1 MSMTTILCEKTTKK
15 AGDVIM
21 MQAIKKL
28 GDYMLSKSEDK
39 SDIAKFLER
48 LVLEYV
54 VTVNLENSKGEL
66 RFVKVDF
73 EEFEKKKIPR
83 YLYRSGPPNGTDMSP
98 SSKITDIRTK
108 TFPRVTKCV
117 SNILKNEAQ
126 YNIKPEEKELLVSV
140 QSVMESNSETIIEQI
155 EKINPKSKSSNLLT
169 IKIDNKYP
177 GDFDIFK
184 RVLVTNSSDQFYSKY
199 GEESRNSD
207 KTCSICLKKKD
218 SVYGFVSTFPFYTVD
233 KAGMVT
239 GGFLQ
244 SESWKNYPVCPDCA
258 ATMECGKKYLKENLD
273 FSFYGFRYLMIPHF
287 LSGETMTEIMDV
299 LENYQKNLKIGKA
312 HKIKLSNDEND
323 ILELLSEQ
331 KDNMSVDLM
340 FYEEKQSGKV
350 FNILLHIEEVLPSRF
365 CQIFKEK
372 RRLDNMEIFSD
383 ISYPDDKT
391 FEFNFSVIRNFFPN
405 SRIDPS
411 YDKSFLEITDK
422 IFRGTPIKFNFI
434 LHHIVEKFRLKF
446 NKDESLYW
454 DCMRS
459 LMLLHFLNNLGILNR
474 QKREE
479 EKNNMTD
486 SRNELIESFFKEHKE
501 FFGSSDQKA
510 VFLTGVLTQYL
521 LDIQGHDRKAQPF
534 RKRLKGLKM
543 DMKDVCRVFS
553 EAQNKLEEYKKNYY
567 RDLEKIISSYFILFN
582 PDKSLLSKDEIN
594 FYFVMG
600 MNLAS
605 EFKTKKE
612 ETTDEQ

>member
-1 MSMTTILCEKTTKK
+1 ME
-15 AGDVIM
+15 
-21 MQAIKKL
+21 AIKKM
-28 GDYMLSKSEDK
+28 GDYMLSKSGDK
-39 SDIAKFLER
+39 SVIAKFLENPD
-48 LVLEYV
+48 VEYV
-54 VTVNLENSKGEL
+54 VTVNLENSEGKPK
-66 RFVKVDF
+66 FIKVDF
-73 EEFEKKKIPR
+73 EEFEKKKIPQ

-98 SSKITDIRTK
+98 SSKITDIKNK
-108 TFPRVTKCV
+108 TFPRTMRCI
-117 SNILKNEAQ
+117 SNILKDNES
-126 YNIKPEEKELLVSV
+126 YNITPEEKELLGSLKTVL
-140 QSVMESNSETIIEQI
+140 EKNSDAIINRIVE
-155 EKINPKSKSSNLLT
+155 INPRSKRSNLLT

-177 GDFDIFK
+177 GDFDLFK

-199 GEESRNSD
+199 GEESRSND
-207 KTCSICLKKKD
+207 QTCSICLKEKD

-239 GGFLQ
+239 GGFMQ

-258 ATMECGKKYLKENLD
+258 ATLECGKKYIKENLD

-287 LSGETMTEIMDV
+287 FSGETMTDIMDV

-323 ILELLSEQ
+323 ITELLSEQ

-340 FYEEKQSGKV
+340 FYEEKQAGKV

-365 CQIFKEK
+365 RRLFTEK
-372 RRLDNMEIFSD
+372 SRLDNMEIFSE
-383 ISYPDDKT
+383 ISYPDGKT

-422 IFRGTPIKFNFI
+422 IFRGNPVKFNFI

-446 NKDESLYW
+446 SKDEQLYW

-486 SRNELIESFFKEHKE
+486 SKNELIESFFNEHKD

-510 VFLTGVLTQYL
+510 VFLTGVLTQFL
-521 LDIQGHDRKAQPF
+521 LDIQGHDRKTQPF

-543 DMKDVCRVFS
+543 DMRDVCRVFS

-567 RDLEKIISSYFILFN
+567 RDLEKIISSYFISFN
-582 PDKSLLSKDEIN
+582 PDKSPLSKDEIN
-594 FYFVMG
+594 FYFVTG

-605 EFKTKKE
+605 KFKIKKE
-612 ETTDEQ
+612 EIADEQ

>member
-1 MSMTTILCEKTTKK
+1 
-15 AGDVIM
+15 
-21 MQAIKKL
+21 
-28 GDYMLSKSEDK
+28 MLSKSEDK
-39 SDIAKFLER
+39 SDIAKFLEN
-48 LVLEYV
+48 LDLEYV
-54 VTVNLENSKGEL
+54 VSVDMENSNGEL
-66 RFVKVDF
+66 KFIKVDF
-73 EEFEKKKIPR
+73 EEFEKQKIPR

-98 SSKITDIRTK
+98 SSKITDVRLR
-108 TFPRVTKCV
+108 TFPRITRCV
-117 SNILKNEAQ
+117 SNILKNEKL
-126 YNIKPEEKELLVSV
+126 YNMKPEEKEMLISIKSV
-140 QSVMESNSETIIEQI
+140 IQSNSELIMEKI
-155 EKINPKSKSSNLLT
+155 EKINPKSKRSNLLT

-184 RVLVTNSSDQFYSKY
+184 KVLVTNSSDQFYSKY
-199 GEESRNSD
+199 GEESRSSNQI
-207 KTCSICLKKKD
+207 CSICLNPKD

-239 GGFLQ
+239 GGFNQ

-258 ATMECGKKYLKENLD
+258 ATLECGKKYIKENLD
-273 FSFYGFRYLMIPHF
+273 FSFYGFRYLMVPHF
-287 LSGETMTEIMDV
+287 LSGETMTNIMDV
-299 LENYQKNLKIGKA
+299 LENYQKDLKIVKD
-312 HKIKLSNDEND
+312 HKIQLTSDEND
-323 ILELLSEQ
+323 IMDLLGEQ

-340 FYEEKQSGKV
+340 FYEEKQAGKV

-365 CQIFKEK
+365 
-372 RRLDNMEIFSD
+372 RRLFTEKNHIDNMNVFSEL
-383 ISYPDDKT
+383 SYPDGKPFD
-391 FEFNFSVIRNFFPN
+391 FNFSVIRNFFPN

-422 IFRGTPIKFNFI
+422 IFRGNPVKYDFI
-434 LHHIVEKFRLKF
+434 LHHIVEKFRIKF
-446 NKDESLYW
+446 SKDESLYW

-459 LMLLHFLNNLGILNR
+459 LMLLHFLNNLGILDR

-479 EKNNMTD
+479 EINIMTD
-486 SRNELIESFFKEHKE
+486 SRNELIESFFKEHKD

-521 LDIQGHDRKAQPF
+521 LDIQNLDRKAQPF

-553 EAQNKLEEYKKNYY
+553 EAQNKLEEYKKNHYY
-567 RDLEKIISSYFILFN
+567 RDLERIISSYFILFN
-582 PDKSLLSKDEIN
+582 PDKSPLSKDEIN

-605 EFKTKKE
+605 KFKNKKE
-612 ETTDEQ
+612 EPADEQ